1 MRIYMNTLRQKAAAL
16 SARKILCYLLG
27 IELLLCLCWG
37 IFQVHQYRKTDTAIS
52 FTANEL
58 SGLASPAF
66 TLSKGVYHFTV
77 NYTATPNAKAG
88 ISYLHTRDKV
98 KYLYEADL
106 NSQTTSQTSRIY
118 APDTASVYFC
128 ARLTGDASENDSVQI
143 DSFSLQKS
151 PLTCVRSLCTLLLF
165 LLSADFWGLSL
176 FYYYRSHTRLAG
188 VLWGGL
194 LFLTLLLSI
203 PLFRRGLSNGVDLTF
218 HLMRIEGLY
227 EGLLSG
233 QFPVKIQPGWLNG
246 YGYPV
251 SVFYGDFMLYFP
263 ALLRLCGYSIEESFK
278 IFLFFLNLATVLVT
292 YHCLCRLSRN
302 RLAAFTCT
310 VLYCANLYR
319 MMTMYGAPQIGCASA
334 ILFYPLVIT
343 GLYLLFSDTKQDS
356 HSSHAW
362 IYLVIGYTGI
372 LQTHIISCFLFALIT
387 ILWAAFSVKKLFT
400 RQVMLQLGKTIL
412 CVLPLNLGF
421 LVPFVHYYTQKSKL
435 NITAPLDLSQIDYAS
450 YYAKYQR
457 EGWSLESLLSG
468 NEIGYCLAFCILL
481 CLLLFPYLRR
491 HLPYQERLLF
501 LLCITALALSS
512 CYLPYWRLAAVH
524 PVFAYFFKTL
534 QYSERFLSIL
544 TCLLAFF
551 LCMVFTRTMRRRKCL
566 LLCASV
572 LCTLSFF
579 QSAATFNSMEN
590 TVSYTDFADFTESTI
605 GNGEYLPLQTD
616 TANMP
621 VTLGYPEDCFSIENW
636 NRSYLSAS
644 ITLLNHSPEP
654 QLLTV
659 PLLHY
664 QGYQAEDS
672 DTQESFEVFSGDN
685 NRVAIVVPA
694 NYSGTLTVHFQK
706 PWFWILAEIISLL
719 SLLVL
724 VLYCGSRHL
733 ARKIHPGISSVQATS
748 NMVE

>member
-1 MRIYMNTLRQKAAAL
+1 M
-16 SARKILCYLLG
+16 
-27 IELLLCLCWG
+27 
-37 IFQVHQYRKTDTAIS
+37 
-52 FTANEL
+52 
-58 SGLASPAF
+58 
-66 TLSKGVYHFTV
+66 
-77 NYTATPNAKAG
+77 
-88 ISYLHTRDKV
+88 
-98 KYLYEADL
+98 
-106 NSQTTSQTSRIY
+106 
-118 APDTASVYFC
+118 
-128 ARLTGDASENDSVQI
+128 
-143 DSFSLQKS
+143 
-151 PLTCVRSLCTLLLF
+151 LF

-188 VLWGGL
+188 VLWGAL

-278 IFLFFLNLATVLVT
+278 IFLFFLNLATILVT
-292 YHCLCRLSRN
+292 YHCLCRLSQN

-356 HSSHAW
+356 HFSHAW

-372 LQTHIISCFLFALIT
+372 LQPHIISCFLFALIT

-481 CLLLFPYLRR
+481 CLLFPYLRR

-501 LLCITALALSS
+501 LLCITALALSFCAWFS
-512 CYLPYWRLAAVH
+512 RAQCVAGNVCCSVPQFYAPFRFSRVQPHSILWKIQSATLILQISRKARLA
-524 PVFAYFFKTL
+524 T
-534 QYSERFLSIL
+534 
-544 TCLLAFF
+544 
-551 LCMVFTRTMRRRKCL
+551 
-566 LLCASV
+566 
-572 LCTLSFF
+572 
-579 QSAATFNSMEN
+579 EN
-590 TVSYTDFADFTESTI
+590 
-605 GNGEYLPLQTD
+605 
-616 TANMP
+616 
-621 VTLGYPEDCFSIENW
+621 
-636 NRSYLSAS
+636 
-644 ITLLNHSPEP
+644 
-654 QLLTV
+654 
-659 PLLHY
+659 
-664 QGYQAEDS
+664 
-672 DTQESFEVFSGDN
+672 
-685 NRVAIVVPA
+685 
-694 NYSGTLTVHFQK
+694 
-706 PWFWILAEIISLL
+706 ISLCRQTQQICL
-719 SLLVL
+719 SLWVIPKTAFPSKTGTVRIFLP
-724 VLYCGSRHL
+724 
-733 ARKIHPGISSVQATS
+733 A
-748 NMVE
+748 